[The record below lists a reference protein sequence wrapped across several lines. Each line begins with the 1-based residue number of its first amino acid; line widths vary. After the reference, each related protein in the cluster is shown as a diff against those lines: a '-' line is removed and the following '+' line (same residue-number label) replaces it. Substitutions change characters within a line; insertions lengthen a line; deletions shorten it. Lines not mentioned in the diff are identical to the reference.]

1 MVEFNDVDGLE
12 RALASGEVAAVLA
25 EPALTNVG
33 IVLPEPGYHDAL
45 RELTRRY
52 DVLLVIDETHTLSR
66 RAGRLHRR
74 ARPRSRTS

>member
-33 IVLPEPGYHDAL
+33 IVLPDPGYHDAL

-66 RAGRLHRR
+66 RARRLHR
-74 ARPRSRTS
+74 ARTGSSRTS